1 MSSVAVS
8 QKRSFPTNSLV
19 SGSKKRKQTNVKS
32 IEQPDQG
39 LLNDLSAVDL
49 DNDDHWFFLLVVA
62 MLHST
67 APDLPRWTNIP
78 PRDSQAEAK
87 VEATVAEPKRIG
99 YSQAVRV
106 LHMLD
111 MLNVAV
117 HELLAAIDCIE
128 KSTRDVE
135 RALEIKT
142 GLFPAFIQNLRTGC
156 QGILPA
162 QKERLAMLNQISGEI

>member
-49 DNDDHWFFLLVVA
+49 DNDDHCA